1 MFDLGWTELLIIG
14 VVALIVVGP
23 KDLPKMFRTLGQF
36 TAKAR
41 NMAREFQRAM
51 DSAADEAGVK
61 DIARDLRDTA
71 SGRNIKDAMGFD
83 ELDKEMRSMGRPD
96 QWGKSPS
103 QKPAKP
109 GPKAK
114 PDPAAAPPD
123 ADEAVV
129 QQDDRDQAAR
139 AAHAAAAPH
148 LGRSALDAVELMS
161 VGVNYLREHAPQDA
175 RIHYAYLDAG
185 GRAPNVVQ
193 ARSSVP
199 RRMAGTSSSSVSAR
213 TRLMW
218 STRRMALFTTIPPI
232 MMTPM

>member
-109 GPKAK
+109 AKPGTKAK

-139 AAHAAAAPH
+139 AAHASAMEEERRKRGERAAEARARAAEIRARREAEAAAPPADPQSP
-148 LGRSALDAVELMS
+148 GAPADDA
-161 VGVNYLREHAPQDA
+161 
-175 RIHYAYLDAG
+175 
-185 GRAPNVVQ
+185 
-193 ARSSVP
+193 P
-199 RRMAGTSSSSVSAR
+199 R
-213 TRLMW
+213 
-218 STRRMALFTTIPPI
+218 
-232 MMTPM
+232 

>member
-114 PDPAAAPPD
+114 PDPAAAPGLRPG
-123 ADEAVV
+123 
-129 QQDDRDQAAR
+129 
-139 AAHAAAAPH
+139 AAHSLAGGGVALRRAGVHRRLPGHVLRQPALRASLDAHH
-148 LGRSALDAVELMS
+148 LRCRGARSADPS
-161 VGVNYLREHAPQDA
+161 
-175 RIHYAYLDAG
+175 
-185 GRAPNVVQ
+185 
-193 ARSSVP
+193 
-199 RRMAGTSSSSVSAR
+199 
-213 TRLMW
+213 
-218 STRRMALFTTIPPI
+218 
-232 MMTPM
+232 